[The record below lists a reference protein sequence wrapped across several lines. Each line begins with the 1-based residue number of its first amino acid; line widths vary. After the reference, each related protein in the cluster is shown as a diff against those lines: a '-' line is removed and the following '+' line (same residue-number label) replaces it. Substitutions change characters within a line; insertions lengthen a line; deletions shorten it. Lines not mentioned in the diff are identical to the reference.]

1 MSEAMLV
8 VGVALLEV
16 ALRSVMVII
25 RKPDAEAAE
34 AGQRGQIGHFL
45 RGGRLLRRR
54 RGRKSLVL
62 SWKPSRRRRR
72 GVVAPP
78 KPVLLLLQGSGLREG
93 WWLI

>member
-45 RGGRLLRRR
+45 RGGRLPRCCKGRESPVDRWKPRRR
-54 RGRKSLVL
+54 RL
-62 SWKPSRRRRR
+62 R
-72 GVVAPP
+72 GVVAHPGRFGHICQIGGAGR
-78 KPVLLLLQGSGLREG
+78 VAG
-93 WWLI
+93 

>member
-1 MSEAMLV
+1 MLV

-54 RGRKSLVL
+54 RGRKLLVPY
-62 SWKPSRRRRR
+62 WKPSRRRLR

-78 KPVLLLLQGSGLREG
+78 SQCCCSCKNRGCGRG
-93 WWLI
+93 GG